1 MGTVLKNAMLVDID
15 PPKVESGALRV
26 EGGRI
31 AERGAQ
37 VARSADDTVV
47 DCGGAVVFPGF
58 VNGHAHLYSALAA
71 GMPAPPKSPHN
82 FVEILEYVWWRL
94 DRGLDAESIEM
105 SGRIGALDAVRCG
118 TTAMIDHHAS
128 PDCIVDSLDFL
139 ERGIADAGTRAV
151 LCYETTDRNG
161 RAGRD
166 AGIEE
171 NRRYLD
177 KFRSKPSEQFAGMV
191 GAHASFTL
199 EDDTLDEMA
208 AVTEKLSTGVHIHVA
223 EDPADEQHCRD
234 KHKQS
239 LVDRL
244 AGHGLMTP
252 KAVYAH
258 GTHLDAKAIAKLNE
272 VGVTL
277 AHNPRSNMNNGVGY
291 TPVPKFECPVM
302 LGTDGIGGDM
312 FTEAKHAWFKSCDAH
327 AGLSPARVVA
337 MLAAS
342 ARRASAALGVTL
354 GKLAPDAAAD
364 IVLTNFRPGTPLTGD
379 NFAGQ
384 FIFAMG
390 SQHVTDVMIDGRWVL
405 RDRQITTC
413 DEAAVR
419 QESRR
424 VAQGLWERMAK
435 IACA

>member
-1 MGTVLKNAMLVDID
+1 M
-15 PPKVESGALRV
+15 
-26 EGGRI
+26 
-31 AERGAQ
+31 
-37 VARSADDTVV
+37 
-47 DCGGAVVFPGF
+47 VFPGF

-71 GMPAPPKSPHN
+71 GMPAPPKSPGN

-94 DRGLDAESIEM
+94 DRGLDAESIAM
-105 SGRIGALDAVRCG
+105 SGRIGSLDALRCG
-118 TTAMIDHHAS
+118 TTTMIDHHAS
-128 PDCIVDSLDFL
+128 PDCIENSLDDL
-139 ERGIADAGTRAV
+139 ERGIADVGLRAV

-177 KFRSKPSEQFAGMV
+177 KFSRNPSKQFAGLA

-199 EDDTLDEMA
+199 EDDSLDALADVAERYG
-208 AVTEKLSTGVHIHVA
+208 SGVHIHVA
-223 EDPADEQHCRD
+223 EDPADEAHCRE
-234 KHKQS
+234 KHGQS
-239 LVDRL
+239 LIDRL
-244 AGHGLMTP
+244 AGHGLLSA

-258 GTHLDAKAIAKLNE
+258 GTHLDKPSIDRLAEA
-272 VGVTL
+272 GVTL

-291 TPVPKFECPVM
+291 TPVAQFRCPVM

-327 AGLSPARVVA
+327 AGLAPSRIVE
-337 MLAAS
+337 MLATS

-354 GKLAPDAAAD
+354 GKLEVGAAAD
-364 IVLTNFRPGTPLTGD
+364 IVLTSFRPATPLTGA

-390 SQHVTDVMIDGRWVL
+390 SQHVTDVMIDGRWAL
-405 RDRQITTC
+405 RDRQVTTC
-413 DEAAVR
+413 NEPEVR

-424 VAQGLWERMAK
+424 VASGLWERMAT
-435 IACA
+435 IE